1 MDGSTTFIKWNF
13 ASGLNYISHQDPH
26 TLVLSTKIAG
36 RSVIEH
42 QFNQN
47 RSSEAERASLVGSAI
62 SGPRA
67 SSLAWT
73 KPAFELDWR
82 GG

>member
-1 MDGSTTFIKWNF
+1 MWDL
-13 ASGLNYISHQDPH
+13 ASKSNYDSHQDPQ
-26 TLVLSTKIAG
+26 TLVLSTKLAG
-36 RSVIEH
+36 RSVLEH
-42 QFNQN
+42 PFNQN
-47 RSSEAERASLVGSAI
+47 RSDEAERASLVGSAI

-67 SSLAWT
+67 TGLAET